1 MKILPHPT
9 PDAANYV
16 ENSNP
21 KVDKF
26 AEKDPDGVAMSL
38 TAMSVVFL
46 ALILLYLVFKQI
58 GRTAVWMSAKR
69 AMKAKGGDLKSA
81 KEEADI
87 PGEVLAVISLAL
99 YEYMEAEHDYEETIL
114 TMKHVTRRYSPWNS
128 KIYGLREL
136 PTKK

>member
-1 MKILPHPT
+1 MGAGNLKILPHPT

-58 GRTAVWMSAKR
+58 GGRTAVWMSAQT
-69 AMKAKGGDLKSA
+69 GNES
-81 KEEADI
+81 
-87 PGEVLAVISLAL
+87 
-99 YEYMEAEHDYEETIL
+99 
-114 TMKHVTRRYSPWNS
+114 
-128 KIYGLREL
+128 
-136 PTKK
+136 